1 MHVYRRRVNSGG
13 QEKGVDV
20 GLALDPVQATY
31 EQRYEVAIIE
41 SQNADFGPA
50 VLLTMNIAR
59 VQGGQAVFRACL
71 PRGAWHAPEEA
82 RGGSRHLMDPNR
94 SRDL

>member
-59 VQGGQAVFRACL
+59 VQGAGGL
-71 PRGAWHAPEEA
+71 SSMPSPRGLA
-82 RGGSRHLMDPNR
+82 RPGGGERGFPALDGPK
-94 SRDL
+94 

>member
-20 GLALDPVQATY
+20 GLALDPVQATH
-31 EQRYEVAIIE
+31 EQRYEVVIIE

-59 VQGGQAVFRACL
+59 VQGGRRSFEHAFPAGPGT
-71 PRGAWHAPEEA
+71 PRRRREGVP
-82 RGGSRHLMDPNR
+82 GT
-94 SRDL
+94 

>member
-59 VQGGQAVFRACL
+59 VQGGRRSFEHAFPAGPGT
-71 PRGAWHAPEEA
+71 PRRRREGVP
-82 RGGSRHLMDPNR
+82 GT
-94 SRDL
+94 